1 MFSASSDKA
10 SVARRARL
18 THERPSPVIELANF
32 LILGRLFYFVP
43 YFAPMHPARMLVTF
57 ASITGVV
64 ELATIAGIA
73 YLTNRGLPDKSLML
87 GDSLTKASLVLQL
100 LSISLYFLLAGIF
113 HRCCRTGGIKA
124 HSVIRPLATSYASM
138 VLMLGRTIY
147 RMVEHFGSPLLSKEL
162 EAQPL
167 SLSPAVRYEWYF
179 YVFDASLVLVAV
191 AAWNIMHPGRLLPED
206 DRRYLAQ
213 DGMTVLKGPGWKD
226 SRSLTETFFDPFAML
241 TARGGHQKQFWE
253 HNGFALGTVRRGN
266 GTPRRA

>member
-100 LSISLYFLLAGIF
+100 LSISLFFLLAGIF

-147 RMVEHFGSPLLSKEL
+147 RMVEHFGSPILSKEL

-213 DGMTVLKGPGWKD
+213 DGVTVLKGPGWKD
-226 SRSLTETFFDPFAML
+226 SRSLTQTFFDPFAML
-241 TARGGHQKQFWE
+241 TTRGGHQKQFWE

>member
-1 MFSASSDKA
+1 
-10 SVARRARL
+10 
-18 THERPSPVIELANF
+18 
-32 LILGRLFYFVP
+32 
-43 YFAPMHPARMLVTF
+43 MHPTRMLVTF
-57 ASITGVV
+57 ASLTAVA
-64 ELATIAGIA
+64 ELATVAGIA
-73 YLTNRGLPDKSLML
+73 YLTTRGLPDKSLGI

-100 LSISLYFLLAGIF
+100 FSISLFFPLAGIF

-124 HSVIRPLATSYASM
+124 PSVIRPLVTSYASM
-138 VLMLGRTIY
+138 VLLLGRTIY

-162 EAQPL
+162 E

-191 AAWNIMHPGRLLPED
+191 AAWNFVHPGRLLPED

-241 TARGGHQKQFWE
+241 TTRGGHQKQFWE

-266 GTPRRA
+266 GTSRRA

>member
-226 SRSLTETFFDPFAML
+226 SRSLTQTFFDPFAML
-241 TARGGHQKQFWE
+241 TTRGGHQKQFWE